1 MKQNLLDKTN
11 GYTPHYATYFLSEDK
26 TVKCEDL
33 ELFSLV
39 TVRIIIITILQV
51 EQ

>member
-1 MKQNLLDKTN
+1 MKQNLLDKTKLH
-11 GYTPHYATYFLSEDK
+11 TSLCKLFLSEDK

>member
-33 ELFSLV
+33 EIFLL
-39 TVRIIIITILQV
+39 
-51 EQ
+51 

>member
-26 TVKCEDL
+26 TVNLHHIVHKN
-33 ELFSLV
+33 
-39 TVRIIIITILQV
+39 
-51 EQ
+51 